1 MIIMIKFR
9 FQIKCSKFNPLN
21 IDPLDKLRYIY
32 RDHPIRYDIRINYSF
47 GFFMCVDRII
57 PRKQLLLICIQ
68 NAIAYKSYDYIE
80 RNF

>member
-1 MIIMIKFR
+1 MTKFI
-9 FQIKCSKFNPLN
+9 FQIKCRKINFNGVL
-21 IDPLDKLRYIY
+21 DPLDRYTQIY
-32 RDHPIRYDIRINYSF
+32 RDHPIRYDVRINYAF

-68 NAIAYKSYDYIE
+68 NAIAYKCYNYIE